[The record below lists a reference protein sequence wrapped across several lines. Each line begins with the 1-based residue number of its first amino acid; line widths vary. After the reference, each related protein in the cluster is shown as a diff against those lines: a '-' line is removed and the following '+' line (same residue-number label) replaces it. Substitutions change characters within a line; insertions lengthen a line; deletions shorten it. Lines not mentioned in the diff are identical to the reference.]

1 MNLFDYGITTLSS
14 TALTGALAWVL
25 KEWISVRLTSSVK
38 REVEVKL
45 EQAKSEFRMQEE
57 GLKAELRA
65 RGAQMEVL
73 QSGIV
78 GQLSARQTTRC
89 QRQFE
94 AIEMIWDAVISMS
107 PQKFA
112 ARMMQS
118 IKFDYAIEQAPTDP
132 RVREMFAHLRK
143 TCDFSKS
150 TERPSN
156 ISRARLYVSP
166 LTWSLYEAYATI
178 LGFASTKMLMLESGM
193 DAVKMFKTQEIVE
206 MAKAALPHQS
216 QFIDQ
221 YGLSG
226 LDFLV
231 DELEGVLLQTLQKE
245 IAGVE
250 DDMSAASRASTI
262 LGHVARAHVQ

>member
-1 MNLFDYGITTLSS
+1 MNWFDYGISALSS
-14 TALTGALAWVL
+14 TALTGSLVWVM
-25 KEWISVRLTSSVK
+25 KEWLSVRLTASIR

-45 EQAKSEFRMQEE
+45 EQAKSEFRMHEE
-57 GLKAELRA
+57 GLKAELKA
-65 RGAQMEVL
+65 RGAQMEAL
-73 QSGIV
+73 QSGII
-78 GQLSARQTTRC
+78 GQLSDRQTTRC

-107 PQKFA
+107 SHKFA
-112 ARMMQS
+112 AQMMQS
-118 IKFDYAIEQAPTDP
+118 IKFDYAIEHAPTDP
-132 RVREMFAHLRK
+132 RVRDMFSQLRK
-143 TCDFSKS
+143 TCDFSKG
-150 TERPSN
+150 TERPAN

-166 LTWSLYEAYATI
+166 LTWSLYEAHATI
-178 LGFASTKMLMLESGM
+178 LGFASTKLLMLESGT

-206 MAKAALPHQS
+206 MAKVALPHQA

-221 YGLSG
+221 HGLSG

-231 DELEGVLLQTLQKE
+231 DELEGVLFKALQKE

-262 LGHVARAHVQ
+262 LDHVAKAHIQ